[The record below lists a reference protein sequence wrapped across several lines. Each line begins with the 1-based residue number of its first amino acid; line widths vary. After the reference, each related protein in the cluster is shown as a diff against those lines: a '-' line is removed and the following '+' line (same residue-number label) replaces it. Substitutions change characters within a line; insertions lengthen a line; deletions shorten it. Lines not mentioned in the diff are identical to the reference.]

1 MRLAVASIV
10 DAAAA
15 SVARRAAFHLVIA
28 GGTTPQPVYRA
39 LRAAPTDWRAWHVYF
54 GDERCLPPGDAQSNS
69 AQAAAA
75 WLDHV
80 PLPAA
85 QRHAIDCGAGA
96 RPAAIDYARV
106 LRSLGDN
113 PFDLVLLGLGED
125 GHTASLFPGDEWGCT
140 ADSPDVLPVYAAPK
154 PPAQRVTLSAAR
166 LSRARQV
173 LFLVR
178 GESKRQA
185 LLAWQRGEYLPAAA
199 IRPPGS
205 VDVLVAG
212 ALFDAVA
219 QPDHAVPDQGAMQ

>member
-15 SVARRAAFHLVIA
+15 SIARRAAFHLVIA

-69 AQAAAA
+69 ALAAAA
-75 WLDHV
+75 WLDYV

-125 GHTASLFPGDEWGCT
+125 GHTASLFPGEEWGCT

-185 LLAWQRGEYLPAAA
+185 LQAWRRGERLPAGA
-199 IRPPGS
+199 IRPPAG

-219 QPDHAVPDQGAMQ
+219 QPDHTVPDQGAMQ